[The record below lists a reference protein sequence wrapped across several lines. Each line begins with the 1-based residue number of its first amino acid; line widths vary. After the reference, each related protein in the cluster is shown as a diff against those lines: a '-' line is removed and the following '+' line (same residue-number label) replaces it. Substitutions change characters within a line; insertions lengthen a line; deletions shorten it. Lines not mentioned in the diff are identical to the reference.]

1 MTDTQLSRFT
11 WIPRHV
17 TGVVQTPNKDSG
29 VHATRRETVY
39 QDHGWRRR
47 DRLDGKTDIRTDR
60 LAQVV
65 ERRADALAHGGH
77 GRSHAKRPQT
87 TVFSGQ
93 VSHRGEQGTRRVE
106 RVCYTCQLHG
116 IMLRIPAAR
125 QIGHAN
131 ILRTHS
137 SFGQGLVEY

>member
-1 MTDTQLSRFT
+1 MVGASLCTGMTAIVLS
-11 WIPRHV
+11 IGASLRHV

-77 GRSHAKRPQT
+77 GRSHTERPQT
-87 TVFSGQ
+87 TVFSSQ
-93 VSHRGEQGTRRVE
+93 
-106 RVCYTCQLHG
+106 
-116 IMLRIPAAR
+116 
-125 QIGHAN
+125 
-131 ILRTHS
+131 
-137 SFGQGLVEY
+137 